1 MESSTTNGDGHRGD
15 QRVRT
20 TMRIKTVATVG
31 ALVSYVLASRR
42 NHSLV
47 GASPPGSTQQVRFA
61 RAIAAGGG
69 QRRRGCTRM
78 HTKGNERNGRTN
90 GTTTK
95 AAGDYS
101 VVGAAPPGSMQQVR
115 FANGSRGGR
124 AAALGVHTGARE
136 GERQERTHKRNEHE
150 FGPISTPLTGYN
162 VLYGAVKRPD
172 KHSPHGQCAI
182 RCREEAR

>member
-1 MESSTTNGDGHRGD
+1 
-15 QRVRT
+15 
-20 TMRIKTVATVG
+20 
-31 ALVSYVLASRR
+31 
-42 NHSLV
+42 
-47 GASPPGSTQQVRFA
+47 
-61 RAIAAGGG
+61 
-69 QRRRGCTRM
+69 M

-182 RCREEAR
+182 RCREEARLSTPLTGNVLYGAVKRNRHTKKQKHTRGSTRGKKQEHTRGHT